1 MDTLQILQQIFQAN
15 LGNRLTAQLCNG
27 MLQEIASLIP
37 IIKPVDY
44 PPEAVKLE
52 EYGRYYW

>member
-37 IIKPVDY
+37 VIREVQEPSA
-44 PPEAVKLE
+44 EAKQE
-52 EYGRYYW
+52 E

>member
-52 EYGRYYW
+52 E